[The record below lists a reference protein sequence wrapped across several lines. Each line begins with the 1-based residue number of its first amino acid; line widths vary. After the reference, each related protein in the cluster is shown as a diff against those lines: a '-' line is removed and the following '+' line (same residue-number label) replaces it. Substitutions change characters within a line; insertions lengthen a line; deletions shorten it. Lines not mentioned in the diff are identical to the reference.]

1 MSIRLQAL
9 EKVQANGKG
18 NNSKEQKKISE
29 IFGKNVFNLSKMQ
42 EYLPGSAYEAIVRAY
57 KTGEVI
63 SFETAETVA
72 KCMKKWA
79 MDFGATHYTHWFQ
92 PLTNITAE
100 KHDAFYKPAYS
111 ADAQGIE
118 SLSARDLVQREPDAS
133 SFPSGGLRNTA
144 EARGYTIWDPTS
156 PAFIMELES
165 GKTLYVP
172 AIFISYTGESLDYK
186 APLLKSIEAVNR
198 AITPIARF
206 FNDDVKSVFAT
217 LGWEQEYFLVD
228 EHLFEARPDLAMV
241 NRTLFGILPAKGQ
254 EKADHY
260 FGTIPERIQRY
271 MHDFENEALR
281 LGIPVLT
288 RHNEVAPAQYE
299 CAPMFEELNTAVDHN
314 LLLMDIMHRIAKRH
328 HLRALLHEKPF
339 AGLNG
344 SGKHNNWSLAT
355 DTGINLLSPG
365 KDPAKNLRFLTFF
378 INVIRAVDRY
388 SDLMRASVAS
398 SGNDHRMGA
407 NEAPPAIISVFTGT
421 LMEQILMDFKENGFN
436 NGKDFIAPT
445 LELNVP
451 KIPEVLLDNT
461 DRNRTSPFPFTG
473 NKFEYRAVGASHNC
487 SFAMTV
493 LNTAVADQFTE
504 FHQDIQALVQQ
515 GSNEQDAMVRVL
527 QQYVKDSEH
536 IIFNG
541 DGYAQEWEEE
551 AARRG
556 LANIKS
562 TPYALD
568 SFLSEKARH
577 LFAKHQVLNERELDA
592 RVYAFLDYF
601 VKDVE
606 MEVVSYQE
614 IIATHVLPAAVN
626 YLNRLIT
633 ASKGLKEMG
642 LEESAAG
649 LRALAQEIGEAVE
662 KARAGLKAMHHA
674 KEAAEH
680 ESDLVLKAKRFQ
692 DEVRP
697 TFTALREAAD
707 TLETLT
713 DDAEWRLPHFR
724 ELLFMR

>member
-9 EKVQANGKG
+9 EKLQSNGKG
-18 NNSKEQKKISE
+18 NYTQEQRKISE
-29 IFGKNVFNLSKMQ
+29 IFGKNVFNLPKMQ
-42 EYLPGSAYEAIVRAY
+42 EYLPGKAFEAIVRAN

-63 SFETAETVA
+63 DLETAETVA
-72 KCMKKWA
+72 KGMKKWA

-111 ADAQGIE
+111 ADALGIE

-156 PAFIMELES
+156 PAFIVELES

-172 AIFISYTGESLDYK
+172 AIFISYTGEALDYK

-198 AITPIARF
+198 SVTPVAQYFYPGTQNVI
-206 FNDDVKSVFAT
+206 AT
-217 LGWEQEYFLVD
+217 LGWEQEYFVVD
-228 EHLFEARPDLAMV
+228 EHLYEARPDLSMV
-241 NRTLFGILPAKGQ
+241 SRTLFGILPAKGQ

-260 FGTIPERIQRY
+260 FGTIPERVQQF

-314 LLLMDIMHRIAKRH
+314 LLLMDLMQRIAKRH
-328 HLRALLHEKPF
+328 HLRVLFHEKPF

-365 KDPAKNLRFLTFF
+365 HEPAKNLRFLTFF
-378 INVIRAVDRY
+378 VNIIAAVNRY

-407 NEAPPAIISVFTGT
+407 NEAPPAIISVFTGA
-421 LMEQILMDFKENGFN
+421 LMEQILQHFKTHGFH
-436 NGKDFIAPT
+436 GDKDFTAPT

-473 NKFEYRAVGASHNC
+473 NKFEYRAVGSSHNC

-493 LNTAVADQFTE
+493 LNTIVADQFTV
-504 FHQDIQALVQQ
+504 FHQAVQNLIQEGQKR
-515 GSNEQDAMVRVL
+515 EDAIVNVL
-527 QQYVKDSEH
+527 QQCIKDSEQ

-541 DGYAQEWEEE
+541 DGYTQEWEEE

-556 LANIKS
+556 LENIKS

-568 SFLSEKARH
+568 CFLTDKARH
-577 LFAKHQVLNERELDA
+577 LFAKHRVLNERELDA
-592 RVYAFLDYF
+592 RVFAFLDYF
-601 VKDVE
+601 IKDVE
-606 MEVVSYQE
+606 METVCYQE
-614 IIATHVLPAAVN
+614 IISTNVLPASIN

-633 ASKGLKEMG
+633 AAKGLKELDLDENSSAIRSIAKEIGVAIEKAQKG
-642 LEESAAG
+642 LE
-649 LRALAQEIGEAVE
+649 
-662 KARAGLKAMHHA
+662 AMHHA

-680 ESDLVLKAKRFQ
+680 ESDLVLKAKRFH

-697 TFTALREAAD
+697 TFVPIREAANA
-707 TLETLT
+707 LENLI
-713 DDAEWRLPHFR
+713 DDAEWRLPHYR

>member
-18 NNSKEQKKISE
+18 NYTREQKKISE
-29 IFGKNVFNLSKMQ
+29 IFGKNVFNLAKMQ
-42 EYLPGSAYEAIVRAY
+42 EYLPGKAFEAVVRAY

-63 SFETAETVA
+63 DLETAETVA
-72 KCMKKWA
+72 KGMKKWA

-92 PLTNITAE
+92 PLTNLTAE

-156 PAFIMELES
+156 PAFIQELES

-172 AIFISYTGESLDYK
+172 AIFISYTGEALDYK

-198 AITPIARF
+198 SVTPVAQYF
-206 FNDDVKSVFAT
+206 HADAQSVIAT

-228 EHLFEARPDLAMV
+228 EHLYEARPDLSMV
-241 NRTLFGILPAKGQ
+241 SRTLFGILPAKGQ

-260 FGTIPERIQRY
+260 FGTIPERVQRY
-271 MHDFENEALR
+271 MHDFEQEALR

-314 LLLMDIMHRIAKRH
+314 LLLMDLMQRIAKRH
-328 HLRALLHEKPF
+328 HLRVLFYEKPF

-355 DTGINLLSPG
+355 DTGVNLLSPG
-365 KDPAKNLRFLTFF
+365 REPAQNLRFLTFF
-378 INVIRAVDRY
+378 INIIRAVERY
-388 SDLMRASVAS
+388 SDLMRGSVAS

-407 NEAPPAIISVFTGT
+407 NEAPPAIISVFTGS
-421 LMEQILMDFKENGFN
+421 LMEQILQHFKDHGFN
-436 NGKDFIAPT
+436 SGKDFTAPT

-451 KIPEVLLDNT
+451 KIPELLLDNT

-493 LNTAVADQFTE
+493 LNTIVADQFND
-504 FHQDIQALVQQ
+504 FHQDVQTLIQQ
-515 GSNEQDAMVRVL
+515 GHKQEDAIVQVL
-527 QQYVKDSEH
+527 QQCIKDSEH

-541 DGYAQEWEEE
+541 DGYAAAWEEE

-568 SFLSEKARH
+568 CFMSDKARH
-577 LFAKHQVLNERELDA
+577 LFAKHLVLNERELDA
-592 RVYAFLDYF
+592 RVFAFLDYF
-601 VKDVE
+601 IKDVE
-606 MEVVSYQE
+606 METVSYQE
-614 IIATHVLPAAVN
+614 IMATHILPAAIN
-626 YLNRLIT
+626 YLNRL
-633 ASKGLKEMG
+633 ASAAKGLKEMD
-642 LEESAAG
+642 LDDSAAG
-649 LRALAQEIGEAVE
+649 IRALAKEIGAAIE
-662 KARAGLKAMHHA
+662 KAHKGLHAMHHA
-674 KEAAEH
+674 REAAEH
-680 ESDLVLKAKRFQ
+680 ETDLVTKAKRFH
-692 DEVRP
+692 DELRP
-697 TFTALREAAD
+697 TFAPLREAANA
-707 TLETLT
+707 LESLI
-713 DDAEWRLPHFR
+713 DDAEWRLPHYR

>member
-9 EKVQANGKG
+9 EKLQSNGKG
-18 NNSKEQKKISE
+18 NVSKEQKKISE
-29 IFGKNVFNLSKMQ
+29 IFGKNVFNLAKMQ
-42 EYLPGSAYEAIVRAY
+42 EYLPGKAFEAIVRAY
-57 KTGEVI
+57 KSGEVI
-63 SFETAETVA
+63 DLETAETVA
-72 KCMKKWA
+72 KGMKKWA

-92 PLTNITAE
+92 PLTNLTAE

-111 ADAQGIE
+111 AEAQGIE

-156 PAFIMELES
+156 PAFVMELES

-198 AITPIARF
+198 AVTPVAQYF
-206 FNDDVKSVFAT
+206 HPGAESVIAT

-228 EHLFEARPDLAMV
+228 EFLYEARPDLSMV
-241 NRTLFGILPAKGQ
+241 SRTLFGILPSKGQ

-260 FGTIPERIQRY
+260 FGTIPERVQRY

-288 RHNEVAPAQYE
+288 RHNEVAPAQFE

-314 LLLMDIMHRIAKRH
+314 LLLMDIMQRIAKRH
-328 HLRALLHEKPF
+328 HLRVLFHEKPF

-355 DTGINLLSPG
+355 DTGVNLLSPG
-365 KDPAKNLRFLTFF
+365 QEPAKNLRFLTFF
-378 INVIRAVDRY
+378 VNIIRAVERY
-388 SDLMRASVAS
+388 SELMRASVAS

-421 LMEQILMDFKENGFN
+421 LMEQILQHFKEHGFQTD
-436 NGKDFIAPT
+436 KDFTAPT

-493 LNTAVADQFTE
+493 LNTIVADQFSD
-504 FHQDIQALVQQ
+504 FHQEVQSLVQQ
-515 GSNEQDAMVRVL
+515 GHDQENAIVTTL
-527 QQYVKDSEH
+527 QHHIKAAEH

-541 DGYAQEWEEE
+541 DGYAEEWEIE
-551 AARRG
+551 AQRRG

-562 TPYALD
+562 TPYALE
-568 SFLSEKARH
+568 SFQTDKARH
-577 LFAKHQVLNERELDA
+577 LFAKHLVLNERELDA
-592 RVYAFLDYF
+592 RVFAFHDYF
-601 VKDVE
+601 IKDVE

-614 IIATHVLPAAVN
+614 IISTHVIPSAVN
-626 YLNRLIT
+626 YLNKLVS
-633 ASKGLKEMG
+633 AVKGLNDLG
-642 LEESAAG
+642 LEDSAAG
-649 LRALAQEIGEAVE
+649 MRGIAQELGAAIS
-662 KARAGLKAMHHA
+662 KAQAGLHAMHHA

-680 ESDLVLKAKRFQ
+680 ESDLVTKSKRFH

-697 TFTALREAAD
+697 TFVALREAANV
-707 TLETLT
+707 LESLI
-713 DDAEWRLPHFR
+713 DDAEWRLPHYR
-724 ELLFMR
+724 ELLFLR

>member
-9 EKVQANGKG
+9 EKIQSNGKG
-18 NNSKEQKKISE
+18 VLAKEQKKISE
-29 IFGKNVFNLSKMQ
+29 IFGKNVFNVIKMQ
-42 EYLPGSAYEAIVRAY
+42 EYLPEKALEAVIHAR
-57 KTGEVI
+57 KTGEII
-63 SFETAETVA
+63 SLETAETVA
-72 KCMKKWA
+72 KGMKKWA

-92 PLTNITAE
+92 PLTGLTAE

-111 ADAQGIE
+111 ADAMGIE

-156 PAFIMELES
+156 PAFILELES

-172 AIFISYTGESLDYK
+172 AIFISYTGEALDYK

-198 AITPIARF
+198 AVTPVAQYF
-206 FNDDVKSVFAT
+206 HPNAQSVIAT
-217 LGWEQEYFLVD
+217 LGWEQEYFIVD
-228 EHLFEARPDLAMV
+228 ENLYEARPDLSMV
-241 NRTLFGILPAKGQ
+241 SRTLFGILPAKGQ

-260 FGTIPERIQRY
+260 FGSIPERVQRF
-271 MHDFENEALR
+271 MHDFEQEALR

-314 LLLMDIMHRIAKRH
+314 LLLMDVMQRIAKRH
-328 HLRALLHEKPF
+328 HLRVLFHEKPF
-339 AGLNG
+339 AGING

-365 KDPAKNLRFLTFF
+365 DEPARNLRFLTFF
-378 INVIRAVDRY
+378 TNIIRAVERY

-407 NEAPPAIISVFTGT
+407 NEAPPAIISVFTGS
-421 LMEQILMDFKENGFN
+421 LMEQILHHFKDHGFN
-436 NGKDFIAPT
+436 NGKDFTAPT

-493 LNTAVADQFTE
+493 LNTIVADQFHD
-504 FHQDIQALVQQ
+504 FHVDVESLIKKGHSQEAAIVQ
-515 GSNEQDAMVRVL
+515 VL
-527 QQYVKDSEH
+527 QQCIKDSEH

-541 DGYAQEWEEE
+541 DGYSAEWEEE

-568 SFLSEKARH
+568 CFLTEKARH
-577 LFAKHQVLNERELDA
+577 LFSKHFVLNERELDA
-592 RVYAFLDYF
+592 RVSAFLDYF
-601 VKDVE
+601 IKDVE
-606 MEVVSYQE
+606 MEAVSYQE
-614 IIATHVLPAAVN
+614 VISTHVLPSAIN
-626 YLNRLIT
+626 YLNRL
-633 ASKGLKEMG
+633 ANAARGLKEMD
-642 LEESAAG
+642 LEESANSI
-649 LRALAQEIGEAVE
+649 RALAKEIGAAIE
-662 KARAGLKAMHHA
+662 KARKGLQDMHHA

-680 ESDLVLKAKRFQ
+680 ETDLVARAKRFQ
-692 DEVRP
+692 DELRP
-697 TFTALREAAD
+697 TFTALRDAAN
-707 TLETLT
+707 TLESLI
-713 DDAEWRLPHFR
+713 DDAEWRLPHYR

>member
-18 NNSKEQKKISE
+18 NNPKEQKKISE

-42 EYLPGSAYEAIVRAY
+42 EYLPGSAYESIVRAY

-63 SFETAETVA
+63 NLETAETVA

-111 ADAQGIE
+111 ADTQGIE

-198 AITPIARF
+198 AVTPVARY
-206 FNDDVKSVFAT
+206 FNDDVDSVFAT
-217 LGWEQEYFLVD
+217 LGWEQEYFLID
-228 EHLFEARPDLAMV
+228 EHLYEARPDLAMV
-241 NRTLFGILPAKGQ
+241 NRTLFGILPSKGQ

-271 MHDFENEALR
+271 MHDFEDEALR

-328 HLRALLHEKPF
+328 HLRVLLHEKPF

-355 DTGINLLSPG
+355 DTGINLLAPS

-421 LMEQILMDFKENGFN
+421 LMEHILMDFKENGFN

-504 FHQDIQALVQQ
+504 FHQDVQALVQQ
-515 GSNEQDAMVRVL
+515 GRNEHEAMVAVL
-527 QQYVKDSEH
+527 QQYIKDSEH

-568 SFLSEKARH
+568 SFLSDKARH

-592 RVYAFLDYF
+592 RVFAFLDYF

-614 IIATHVLPAAVN
+614 IIATHILPAAIN

-633 ASKGLKEMG
+633 ASKGLKEMD
-642 LEESAAG
+642 LDESAAG
-649 LRALAQEIGEAVE
+649 IRALAQEVGAAVE
-662 KARAGLKAMHHA
+662 KARVGLHAMHHA

-707 TLETLT
+707 TLETMI

>member
-9 EKVQANGKG
+9 EKLSANGKG
-18 NNSKEQKKISE
+18 NYTQEQKKISE
-29 IFGKNVFNLSKMQ
+29 IFGSNVFNLSKMQ
-42 EYLPGSAYEAIVRAY
+42 EYLPGKAFDAIVRAN

-63 SFETAETVA
+63 DLETAETVA
-72 KCMKKWA
+72 KGMKKWA

-111 ADAQGIE
+111 TEMLGIE
-118 SLSARDLVQREPDAS
+118 SLSARELVQREPDAS

-156 PAFIMELES
+156 PAFIVELES

-172 AIFISYTGESLDYK
+172 AIFISYTGEALDYK

-198 AITPIARF
+198 AVTPVAQYF
-206 FNDDVKSVFAT
+206 YPSTLHVVAT
-217 LGWEQEYFLVD
+217 LGWEQEYFVVD
-228 EHLFEARPDLAMV
+228 EHLFDARPDLSMV
-241 NRTLFGILPAKGQ
+241 SRTLFGVLPAKGQ

-260 FGTIPERIQRY
+260 FGTIPERVQRY

-299 CAPMFEELNTAVDHN
+299 CAPMFEEINTAVDHN
-314 LLLMDIMHRIAKRH
+314 LLLMDLMQRIAKRH
-328 HLRALLHEKPF
+328 HLRVLLHEKPF

-355 DTGINLLSPG
+355 DSGINLLSPG
-365 KDPAKNLRFLTFF
+365 NEPAKNLRFLTFF
-378 INVIRAVDRY
+378 VNIISAVARY
-388 SDLMRASVAS
+388 GDLMRASVAS

-421 LMEQILMDFKENGFN
+421 LIEQILQHFKENGFDSSKN
-436 NGKDFIAPT
+436 FTVAA

-451 KIPEVLLDNT
+451 RIPEVLLDNT

-473 NKFEYRAVGASHNC
+473 NKFEYRAVGSSHNC
-487 SFAMTV
+487 SFSMTV
-493 LNTAVADQFTE
+493 LNTIVADQFTE
-504 FHQDIQALVQQ
+504 FHHETQKLIQQ
-515 GSNEQDAMVRVL
+515 GVQKEEAIIVTL
-527 QQYVKDSEH
+527 QHYIKDSEH

-541 DGYAQEWEEE
+541 DGYTQEWEEE

-568 SFLSEKARH
+568 CFLTDKARH
-577 LFAKHQVLNERELDA
+577 LFAKHLVLNERELDA
-592 RVYAFLDYF
+592 RVFAFLDYF
-601 VKDVE
+601 IKDVE
-606 MEVVSYQE
+606 METVCYHE
-614 IIATHVLPAAVN
+614 IISTNIIPSSID
-626 YLNRLIT
+626 YLNRLIQ
-633 ASKGLKEMG
+633 ASKGLKELDLDEHNSG
-642 LEESAAG
+642 IRTLI
-649 LRALAQEIGEAVE
+649 QEISTAID
-662 KARAGLKAMHHA
+662 KAKKGLQTMHHA
-674 KEAAEH
+674 KESAEH
-680 ESDLVLKAKRFQ
+680 ESDLVAKAKRFQ
-692 DEVRP
+692 DDVRP
-697 TFTALREAAD
+697 TFVALRDAANA
-707 TLETLT
+707 LENLI
-713 DDAEWRLPHFR
+713 DDADWRLPHYR

>member
-9 EKVQANGKG
+9 EKIKSNGKG
-18 NNSKEQKKISE
+18 NHSLEQKKISE
-29 IFGKNVFNLSKMQ
+29 IFGKNVFNFTMMQ
-42 EYLPGSAYEAIVRAY
+42 EYLPQKALEAIASAH

-63 SFETAETVA
+63 DIEITETVA
-72 KCMKKWA
+72 KGMKKWA

-92 PLTNITAE
+92 PLTNLTAE

-111 ADAQGIE
+111 FESQGIE

-133 SFPSGGLRNTA
+133 SFPSGGLRKTA

-156 PAFIMELES
+156 PAFILELET

-172 AIFISYTGESLDYK
+172 AIFISYTGEALDYK

-198 AITPIARF
+198 AVTPVAKYFYPDAKNVI
-206 FNDDVKSVFAT
+206 AT

-228 EHLFEARPDLAMV
+228 EYLHEARPDLSMV
-241 NRTLFGILPAKGQ
+241 SRTLFGNLPAKGQ

-260 FGTIPERIQRY
+260 FGSIPERVQRY
-271 MHDFENEALR
+271 MHDFEQESLK

-314 LLLMDIMHRIAKRH
+314 LLLMDTMQRIAKRH
-328 HLRALLHEKPF
+328 HLRVLFHEKPF

-365 KDPAKNLRFLTFF
+365 QQPANNLRFLTFF
-378 INVIRAVDRY
+378 VNIIRAVERY

-407 NEAPPAIISVFTGT
+407 NEAPPAIISVFTGA
-421 LMEQILMDFKENGFN
+421 LMEQILMDFKDHGFKS
-436 NGKDFIAPT
+436 GKDFTSPT

-493 LNTAVADQFTE
+493 LNTIVADQFSDFNLDVTS
-504 FHQDIQALVQQ
+504 LVEQ
-515 GSNEQDAMVRVL
+515 GHDQEDAIVQVL
-527 QQYVKDSEH
+527 QKCIKDSEH

-541 DGYAQEWEEE
+541 DGYAKEWEEE

-568 SFLSEKARH
+568 CFFSDKARH

-601 VKDVE
+601 IKDVE
-606 MEVVSYQE
+606 METVSYQE
-614 IIATHVLPAAVN
+614 IIATHILPAGIN
-626 YLNRLIT
+626 YLNRL
-633 ASKGLKEMG
+633 AEAARGLKEMELTDG
-642 LEESAAG
+642 AASI
-649 LRALAQEIGEAVE
+649 RALAQEIASAIE
-662 KARAGLKAMHHA
+662 KARHGLHAMHHA
-674 KEAAEH
+674 KEAAEN
-680 ESDLVLKAKRFQ
+680 ETDLAIKAKRFQ

-697 TFTALREAAD
+697 TLESLREAAN
-707 TLETLT
+707 TLENLV
-713 DDAEWRLPHFR
+713 DDAEWRLPHYR

>member
-9 EKVQANGKG
+9 EKVQGNGKG
-18 NNSKEQKKISE
+18 AYTKEQKKISE
-29 IFGKNVFNLSKMQ
+29 IFGKNVFNLAKMQ
-42 EYLPGSAYEAIVRAY
+42 EYLPTSAFEAIQRAY

-63 SFETAETVA
+63 NLEVAETVA
-72 KCMKKWA
+72 KGMKKWA

-100 KHDAFYKPAYS
+100 KHDAFYKPAYT
-111 ADAQGIE
+111 AEAQGIE

-156 PAFIMELES
+156 PAFVVELES

-198 AITPIARF
+198 AVTPVAQY
-206 FNDDVKSVFAT
+206 FNADVESVFAT
-217 LGWEQEYFLVD
+217 LGWEQEYFVVD
-228 EHLFEARPDLAMV
+228 EHLYEARPDLAMV
-241 NRTLFGILPAKGQ
+241 NRTLFGILPSKGQ

-260 FGTIPERIQRY
+260 FGTIPERVQRY
-271 MHDFENEALR
+271 MHDFEEEALR

-314 LLLMDIMHRIAKRH
+314 LLLMDLMHRIAKRH
-328 HLRALLHEKPF
+328 HLKALLHEKPF

-365 KDPAKNLRFLTFF
+365 KEPAKNLRFLTFF
-378 INVIRAVDRY
+378 VNIIRAVDRY

-407 NEAPPAIISVFTGT
+407 NEAPPAIISVFTGS
-421 LMEQILMDFKENGFN
+421 LMEQILMDLKDNGFN
-436 NGKDFIAPT
+436 NGKDFTAPT

-493 LNTAVADQFTE
+493 LNTAVADQFGE
-504 FHQDIQALVQQ
+504 FHHDVQTLVQQ
-515 GSNEQDAMVRVL
+515 GHSQEKAIETTL
-527 QQYVKDSEH
+527 QSYLKASEH

-541 DGYAQEWEEE
+541 DGYAAEWEEE

-556 LANIKS
+556 LPNVKS

-568 SFLSEKARH
+568 AFLSDKAKH
-577 LFAKHQVLNERELDA
+577 LFAKQLVLNERELEA
-592 RVYAFLDYF
+592 RVNAFLDYF

-614 IIATHVLPAAVN
+614 IIATHILPSAIN
-626 YLNRLIT
+626 YLNKLIN
-633 ASKGLKEMG
+633 AAKGLKELD
-642 LEESAAG
+642 LEASAAG
-649 LRALAQEIGEAVE
+649 IRTLAQEVAAAIE
-662 KARAGLKAMHHA
+662 KASAGLHAMHHA

-680 ESDLVLKAKRFQ
+680 EADLVVKAKRFH

-697 TFTALREAAD
+697 TFVPLREAAD
-707 TLETLT
+707 TLEALI